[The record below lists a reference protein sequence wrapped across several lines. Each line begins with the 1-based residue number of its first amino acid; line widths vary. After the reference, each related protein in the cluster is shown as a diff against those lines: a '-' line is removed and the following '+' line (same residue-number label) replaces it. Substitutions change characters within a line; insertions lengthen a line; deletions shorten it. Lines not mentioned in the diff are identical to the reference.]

1 MIDELNR
8 FYDLLI
14 QAVESG
20 DPGWLKPILI
30 DWASS
35 RTETD
40 ISNEEITLSPVLTT
54 IVQETIAVARN
65 ELTDKQV
72 LDLMEVLQQAKSFQD
87 MSLS

>member
-1 MIDELNR
+1 MLVSDLLKEIREPWLDRISHKIGRGEEGRILLVDELNR

-20 DPGWLKPILI
+20 DPGWLKPVLI

-40 ISNEEITLSPVLTT
+40 ISDEEIKL
-54 IVQETIAVARN
+54 
-65 ELTDKQV
+65 
-72 LDLMEVLQQAKSFQD
+72 
-87 MSLS
+87 